1 MTNSTRAL
9 VLSFGALALGGCP
22 GPSTLDDAAASD
34 AAADAAGD
42 AAAADAPSGIDAFM
56 ATTPDAAGDVDAAA
70 DDAAVLL
77 DAAASLDALSPP
89 DAFTPPDAFVPPDAF
104 RSSDAAADAGPP
116 PCPALGSRTIVDVP
130 PGVLAGGADVRWTCN
145 NLYILNGIV
154 VVEGSE
160 SLPQTLSIEP
170 GTVVQG
176 LTADG
181 SKGFLVVTRD
191 GRLEARGTADRPI
204 VFTSADPVGMRA
216 RDDWGGIT
224 LLGRAFAGATRR
236 AEGFPL
242 TLPGGESL
250 DGHLAYGPRPGGTAD
265 DAWSCG
271 TLEYVRV
278 EFASFNA
285 GGGAGNESN
294 AIQIYSCGWGTTI
307 DHVQTHLSGDDGME
321 IFGGTVDVK
330 HLVLT
335 GASDDTFDWDDGWRG
350 RAQFIA
356 GQQHRDAA
364 DLGFEA
370 GGSSDSPSFA
380 PNPRIFNVTFVGS
393 NGMAGQFA
401 GRLRGASR
409 GFLRNAI
416 FVGFTDGF
424 LDIGG
429 AAAAANLQAT
439 PPTLSVRNT
448 IFDQA
453 AAAIA
458 WPTGSDDAADGTPAL
473 IESDFL
479 TAAIQLNQVTSAM
492 LVDPFDQLA
501 PDWRPASGAPI
512 GADRAVGP
520 SEEDF
525 DTRPPFFDVSADY
538 VGAFAPGGVDW
549 TAGWTAYPAS

>member
-1 MTNSTRAL
+1 VS
-9 VLSFGALALGGCP
+9 LACLTGCP
-22 GPSTLDDAAASD
+22 GPSSTDDAATAPDASRDGAVSDVPAIDAFTITIEPDAASPLDAPVILDDAFSVEDDGGAF
-34 AAADAAGD
+34 
-42 AAAADAPSGIDAFM
+42 DAFV
-56 ATTPDAAGDVDAAA
+56 A
-70 DDAAVLL
+70 
-77 DAAASLDALSPP
+77 P
-89 DAFTPPDAFVPPDAF
+89 DAFVSADAFVPPDAF
-104 RSSDAAADAGPP
+104 RAPDAPSDAGPP
-116 PCPALGSRTIVDVP
+116 PCPAIGSRAIVDVP
-130 PGVLAGGADVRWTCN
+130 PGVLAGGPSVRWTCN

-154 VVEGSE
+154 LIAGTEAT
-160 SLPQTLSIEP
+160 PQVLTVEP

-191 GRLEARGTADRPI
+191 GRLEARGTVDRPI

-236 AEGFPL
+236 TEGFPL
-242 TLPGGESL
+242 TLPSGESL
-250 DGHLAYGPRPGGTAD
+250 DPYLAYGPRPAGTAD

-285 GGGAGNESN
+285 GGGGNESN

-307 DHVQTHLSGDDGME
+307 DYVQTHLSGDDGME
-321 IFGGTVDVK
+321 IFGGTVDVS

-364 DLGFEA
+364 DFGFEA
-370 GGSSDSPSFA
+370 GGGSDSPPFF
-380 PNPRIFNVTFVGS
+380 PNPRIFNITFVGS
-393 NGMAGQFA
+393 NGMAGQVA
-401 GRLRGASR
+401 GRLRGGSR
-409 GFLRNAI
+409 GFIRNAI
-416 FVGFTDGF
+416 FSGFTDGF
-424 LDIGG
+424 IDVGG
-429 AAAAANLQAT
+429 AVAAANLQSV

-453 AAAIA
+453 GATVA
-458 WPTGSDDAADGTPAL
+458 WPTGADDAADGTPPL
-473 IESDFL
+473 IEGDFF
-479 TAAIQLNQVTSAM
+479 TAAAQLNQVTGAM
-492 LVDPFDQLA
+492 LVDPFNQA
-501 PDWRPASGAPI
+501 SPNWRPAAGAPV
-512 GADRAVGP
+512 GADRAVSP

-538 VGAFAPGGVDW
+538 VGAFAPGGSDW